1 MACAQMRVIHAILSR
16 RVSDSISSIGNMEPG
31 DVKIK
36 FVRSFQFQ
44 VSDMPQPSVFRLS
57 SKHNALWNLCIW
69 YINQMPQG

>member
-1 MACAQMRVIHAILSR
+1 MRSKDNISDIKKLKLTR
-16 RVSDSISSIGNMEPG
+16 RVFISSIGNMEPG

-57 SKHNALWNLCIW
+57 SKHNAL
-69 YINQMPQG
+69 